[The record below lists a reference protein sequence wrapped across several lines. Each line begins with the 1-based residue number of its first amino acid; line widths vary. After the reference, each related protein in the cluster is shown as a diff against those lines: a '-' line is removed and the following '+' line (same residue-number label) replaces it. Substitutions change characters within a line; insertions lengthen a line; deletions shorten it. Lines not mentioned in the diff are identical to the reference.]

1 MRDEYLSIEHLE
13 KAFGH
18 DAIWCEVSP
27 FVLDIGVDER
37 DYRAYILIGVVFVV
51 DFAEVEGEAYE
62 LLGFYGDLVG
72 SCSNFL
78 EVLVDLDED
87 MEFYLLSEY
96 IDNLKENILSLGLDL
111 PLLFYALHKLDSDLF
126 VHGLE
131 EGCEL
136 YFC

>member
-18 DAIWCEVSP
+18 DAIGCKISP

-37 DYRAYILIGVVFVV
+37 DYWAYILIGVIFVV

-62 LLGFYGDLVG
+62 LLGFYGDLVW

-78 EVLVDLDED
+78 EVFVDLDED
-87 MEFYLLSEY
+87 MEFYLFSEDVDY
-96 IDNLKENILSLGLDL
+96 L
-111 PLLFYALHKLDSDLF
+111 
-126 VHGLE
+126 
-131 EGCEL
+131 
-136 YFC
+136 

>member
-13 KAFGH
+13 EAFGH
-18 DAIWCEVSP
+18 DAIGCQISP
-27 FVLDIGVDER
+27 LILDIGVDER
-37 DYRAYILIGVVFVV
+37 DNWAYILICMIFVV

-62 LLGFYGDLVG
+62 FLWFYWDLIW

-78 EVLVDLDED
+78 EEFVDLDED
-87 MEFYLLSEY
+87 MEFYLFSEDF
-96 IDNLKENILSLGLDL
+96 DNLKENILSLGLDL
-111 PLLFYALHKLDSDLF
+111 PLLFDALHKLDSDLF